1 MAFYAFM
8 TEAPPPRTVFS
19 ATPQID
25 EAAAEEARVFE
36 EKPRA
41 VLVSFPEATAVQI
54 SPRVGLDRL
63 KTLGKTIPDRAL

>member
-25 EAAAEEARVFE
+25 EAGAEEARVFE
-36 EKPRA
+36 EKLRA
-41 VLVSFPEATAVQI
+41 VLVSFPEAYQAVMDEM
-54 SPRVGLDRL
+54 DRL
-63 KTLGKTIPDRAL
+63 EAQRVRSP